1 MAQKGFELS
10 KTALQQMV
18 FIFQDFYSVILN
30 YTFRLFTYGPY
41 SIELIDDL
49 DFLFSRDML
58 RVEYCQGPEHFG
70 SKILP
75 GDRYR
80 EAFIPCEDFLSRNNS
95 NIRNLIDLLG
105 KYSARELEL
114 LGTIIYLEKNEPASD
129 ISLIEK
135 IQIIK
140 PYFTESEISCAEK
153 ELGKIR
159 PESSY

>member
-1 MAQKGFELS
+1 M
-10 KTALQQMV
+10 
-18 FIFQDFYSVILN
+18 I
-30 YTFRLFTYGPY
+30 
-41 SIELIDDL
+41 
-49 DFLFSRDML
+49 
-58 RVEYCQGPEHFG
+58 
-70 SKILP
+70 
-75 GDRYR
+75 
-80 EAFIPCEDFLSRNNS
+80 
-95 NIRNLIDLLG
+95 LG